1 MKLTH
6 VVVAGAALV
15 SFSAIAAEE
24 AKKDTQAQ
32 SGQTQSQSAQSPSR
46 SGESASSGA
55 TQQQGEKAGGQ
66 QMGQD
71 KELVKQAQEKLSEAG
86 HDVGGADGILGP
98 KTQKGLKEFQQ
109 SKGLQPSG
117 QLDQETLAALG
128 VSGDASASTGA
139 SSSSSGKS
147 DKEASAGADKE
158 ASGSAGAS
166 SGGASQGSSE
176 KSK

>member
-15 SFSAIAAEE
+15 SFSAIAADET
-24 AKKDTQAQ
+24 KKDSQAQ
-32 SGQTQSQSAQSPSR
+32 SGQTQSQSAQSPSQ
-46 SGESASSGA
+46 SGQSASGGA

-66 QMGQD
+66 QMSQN
-71 KELVKQAQEKLSEAG
+71 KELVKQAQEKLSAAG
-86 HDVGGADGILGP
+86 HDVGSADGIMGP

-117 QLDQETLAALG
+117 QLDQKTLAELG

-139 SSSSSGKS
+139 SS
-147 DKEASAGADKE
+147 DKPDKE
-158 ASGSAGAS
+158 ASGSASGGAS
-166 SGGASQGSSE
+166 SQGGASQGSSE

>member
-15 SFSAIAAEE
+15 SFSAIAADE
-24 AKKDTQAQ
+24 AKKDPQTQ
-32 SGQTQSQSAQSPSR
+32 SGQTQSQSAQSPQ
-46 SGESASSGA
+46 SGQSASGGA

-66 QMGQD
+66 QMSQN
-71 KELVKQAQEKLSEAG
+71 KELVKQAQEKLSAAG
-86 HDVGGADGILGP
+86 HDVGGADGIMGP

-117 QLDQETLAALG
+117 QLDQKTLAELG

-139 SSSSSGKS
+139 SSDKS
-147 DKEASAGADKE
+147 DKE
-158 ASGSAGAS
+158 ASGSASGGAS
-166 SGGASQGSSE
+166 SQGSASQGSSE

>member
-46 SGESASSGA
+46 SGESASGRSASAGA

-66 QMGQD
+66 QMGQN
-71 KELVKQAQEKLSEAG
+71 KELVRQAQEKLSEAG
-86 HDVGGADGILGP
+86 HDVGSADGILGP
-98 KTQKGLKEFQQ
+98 KTQKGLKEFQE

-117 QLDQETLAALG
+117 QLDQKTLAELG
-128 VSGDASASTGA
+128 VSGDASASAGA
-139 SSSSSGKS
+139 SS
-147 DKEASAGADKE
+147 DKE
-158 ASGSAGAS
+158 ASGSA
-166 SGGASQGSSE
+166 SGGASEKASSE